1 MKILTTL
8 ITVIALGPVSSPD
21 FSAVKE
27 RLEGIWRSDR
37 DKTME
42 SVSASSRMTAL
53 RLKTLQQNLG
63 HMALVFDDGYT
74 AVMINDQLSDFYAY
88 QVEEYQDDK
97 VKLSVGPMFNTVEAD
112 YTFEG
117 NCFYMQDIPFDYREY
132 FCKERQKLQQ
142 IAGRTTAS
150 AL

>member
-8 ITVIALGPVSSPD
+8 ITLMTLGPISSPD
-21 FSAVKE
+21 FPEVKE
-27 RLEGIWRSDR
+27 RLQGIWRSDR
-37 DKTME
+37 EKTME
-42 SVSASSRMTAL
+42 SVSASDRMTAL

-74 AVMINDQLSDFYAY
+74 AVMINEQLSDFYAY
-88 QVEEYQDDK
+88 QIKEYKDDN
-97 VKLSVGPMFNTVEAD
+97 VKLTVGPMFHTVEAD

-132 FCKERQKLQQ
+132 FCKEQQ
-142 IAGRTTAS
+142 RT
-150 AL
+150 LRGY